1 MNELV
6 KVFENSSFGSVR
18 IVMRNGEPLF
28 VAKDV
33 ADGIGHSDT
42 SAMCKLCRDKDKVVV
57 NYAELKH
64 SDDLSECFKGQ
75 QSPNLTLISESGLYR
90 ILAKCNLPKCEPF
103 ESWVFDEVL
112 PSIRKTGSYSMA
124 PKSYAEALR
133 ALAAEVEEKEKA
145 QLALEAE
152 KEQHAKDNQEWR
164 NGFDIVNRQKSQIST
179 QREKTAMITA
189 SIKSRENIKLR
200 DENEKLL
207 DENDKLREQIG
218 DSKNMKAVRAITWLD
233 KYFDLKI
240 PENKHVDK
248 SIADKLKKICLQH
261 SKTLQNGEIEFE
273 EGWAI
278 GHIDDPA
285 YKNGLNIYPIK
296 AIDLLE
302 KLLEERH
309 PFTEPLNR
317 YRYGYSKC

>member
-18 IVMRNGEPLF
+18 VVMRDGELLF

-33 ADGIGHSDT
+33 ASGIGHSDT

-152 KEQHAKDNQEWR
+152 KEQHAKDNQDWC
-164 NGFDIVNRQKSQIST
+164 NGFDILNQKKAEINSRQLA
-179 QREKTAMITA
+179 TAMATA
-189 SIKSRENIKLR
+189 SAKSREN
-200 DENEKLL
+200 E
-207 DENDKLREQIG
+207 KLREQIG
-218 DSKNMKAVRAITWLD
+218 ESKNWKSVRSISWLE
-233 KYFDLKI
+233 KYFDVK
-240 PENKHVDK
+240 KHNPG
-248 SIADKLKKICLQH
+248 IYTAAAYQLQKICKENNWERH
-261 SKTLQNGEIEFE
+261 EIEDSLW
-273 EGWAI
+273 G
-278 GHIDDPA
+278 
-285 YKNGLNIYPIK
+285 KVKTYPQC
-296 AIDLLE
+296 AIDVFE
-302 KLLEERH
+302 KRVEADN
-309 PFTEPLNR
+309 TIMIR
-317 YRYGYSKC
+317 YRYGYEEC